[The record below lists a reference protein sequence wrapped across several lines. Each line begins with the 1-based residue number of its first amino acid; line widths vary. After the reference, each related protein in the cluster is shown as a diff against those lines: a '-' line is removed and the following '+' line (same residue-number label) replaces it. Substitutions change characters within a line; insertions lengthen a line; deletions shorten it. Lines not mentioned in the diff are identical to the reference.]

1 MSLPSLRRV
10 PPRARLWRRTL
21 RVRMRAALS
30 SRRVRFH
37 HVAFRT
43 NDLDALEDFYARVL
57 GLAVT
62 RRNEG
67 RSVWLDAGGAILML
81 EQREEGEPEVPAGSM
96 ELVAFAVSPE
106 VRERLPTEGV
116 EIEART
122 AYTLYVRDPDG
133 RRIGLSTYP
142 EELP

>member
-1 MSLPSLRRV
+1 
-10 PPRARLWRRTL
+10 
-21 RVRMRAALS
+21 
-30 SRRVRFH
+30 VRFH

-81 EQREEGEPEVPAGSM
+81 EQREEGEPEIPEGSM
-96 ELVAFAVSPE
+96 ELIAFAVSPE
-106 VRERLPTEGV
+106 VRERLPAEGV